1 VYFKSSLLSGLYV
14 VDLCVSSA
22 SHAQPAVIGCFGL
35 KPAVIGCF
43 GLKPAVI
50 DCFGLKPAVI
60 GCFGLKPAVIGCFG
74 LKHNF
79 LNDNISDYPIHFL
92 GCKI

>member
-1 VYFKSSLLSGLYV
+1 MYFKSSLLSGLYV

-50 DCFGLKPAVI
+50 
-60 GCFGLKPAVIGCFG
+60 GCFG